1 MLHIGDK
8 VTISGSGNRIYT
20 IVQISNDEGTI
31 KYRGF
36 DWEYMVPS
44 DLHKESEMTVVEPT
58 TGPNT
63 ITVGDDVLVSKYSDI
78 RMMQESSG
86 AYRTHEWSV
95 EPETPVHGVV
105 TTVNG
110 SAYQTYSMRYRVQL
124 DDGNS
129 VKVEEHHITRAADY
143 TLF

>member
-8 VTISGSGNRIYT
+8 VTISGSGNRVYT
-20 IVQISNDEGTI
+20 IVHINDNGGTVR
-31 KYRGF
+31 YRGF

-44 DLHKESEMTVVEPT
+44 DLLKETEMTVVECT
-58 TGPNT
+58 TEPNT
-63 ITVGDDVLVSKYSDI
+63 ITVGDDVLVSQYSDI
-78 RMMQESSG
+78 KVIQESTG
-86 AYRTHEWSV
+86 THRASEWIV

-110 SAYQTYSMRYRVQL
+110 FAYQTYCVRYRVQL

-129 VKVEEHHITRAADY
+129 VKVDSQDITRAADY

>member
-20 IVQISNDEGTI
+20 IVQISNDEETI

-58 TGPNT
+58 TEPNT
-63 ITVGDDVLVSKYSDI
+63 ITVGEDVLVTKYSDI

-110 SAYQTYSMRYRVQL
+110 SAYQTYCVRYRVQL
-124 DDGNS
+124 DDDNS
-129 VKVEEHHITRAADY
+129 VKVESQDITRAADY